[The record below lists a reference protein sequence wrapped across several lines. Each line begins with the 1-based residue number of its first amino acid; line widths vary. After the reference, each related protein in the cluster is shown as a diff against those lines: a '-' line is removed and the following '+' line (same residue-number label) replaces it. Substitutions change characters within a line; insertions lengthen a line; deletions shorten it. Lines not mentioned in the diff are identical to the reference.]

1 GGVSSAFYVWV
12 NRQKVGYSEDS
23 HLPAEFDISPYVQE
37 GQNTVSVQVIRW
49 SDGSYLEDQ
58 DHWRL
63 SGIHRDVYLMASPRV
78 HLADL
83 SVRSELDADYEDG
96 LLKLR
101 PEIKKPEEMDT
112 RGWTL
117 EAQLYDNEQQAV
129 LDSVLS
135 KSVNDILNEGHPQR
149 GEVPFALM
157 EAAVEQPR
165 KWSAEE
171 PNLYTLVL
179 SLKNAQGEVMEAT
192 STKVG
197 FRTVEIKN
205 GQLFVNGQSIT
216 IYGVNRHDHNQ
227 YKGKVVTRENMI
239 RDLKLMKR
247 FNINSVRTAHY
258 PNSSKFLELADQ
270 YGIYVMDEANLET
283 HGLGGKLAQDHTW
296 NTAFMQ
302 RGIRMVERDKNHPS
316 VISWSLGNES
326 GSGPNHAAMAGW
338 IRHFDPTRFVHYE
351 GAANDSPTD

>member
-1 GGVSSAFYVWV
+1 
-12 NRQKVGYSEDS
+12 
-23 HLPAEFDISPYVQE
+23 
-37 GQNTVSVQVIRW
+37 
-49 SDGSYLEDQ
+49 YLEDQ

-63 SGIHRDVYLMASPRV
+63 SSIHRDVYLMARPRV

-83 SVRSELDADYEDG
+83 LVRSGLEENYEDG

-101 PEIKKPEEMDT
+101 TETKKPEAMDT
-112 RGWTL
+112 PGCTL

-165 KWSAEE
+165 KWSAEK

-197 FRTVEIKN
+197 
-205 GQLFVNGQSIT
+205 
-216 IYGVNRHDHNQ
+216 
-227 YKGKVVTRENMI
+227 
-239 RDLKLMKR
+239 
-247 FNINSVRTAHY
+247 
-258 PNSSKFLELADQ
+258 
-270 YGIYVMDEANLET
+270 
-283 HGLGGKLAQDHTW
+283 
-296 NTAFMQ
+296 
-302 RGIRMVERDKNHPS
+302 
-316 VISWSLGNES
+316 
-326 GSGPNHAAMAGW
+326 
-338 IRHFDPTRFVHYE
+338 
-351 GAANDSPTD
+351 